1 MSDGGVA
8 TTRRMA
14 TKARMMPRLISIAVS
29 ELSTLLSI
37 ATPSSVK
44 ANGGVFEITTPPFLQ
59 GHNL

>member
-14 TKARMMPRLISIAVS
+14 TKARMIFILTWMATF

-44 ANGGVFEITTPPFLQ
+44 ANGGI
-59 GHNL
+59 